1 MTQGYARNL
10 VVDFSLCLVV
20 PIYIFIPLIAAGDS
34 ISDKKISKRG
44 YNLMFKSNFP

>member
-20 PIYIFIPLIAAGDS
+20 PIYIFIPLIAAGAAYR
-34 ISDKKISKRG
+34 IKR
-44 YNLMFKSNFP
+44 FRKEDII